1 MSELN
6 NPAPQLSLNTPMD
19 EPAAEAAPVQS
30 IQQQELNL
38 HHEPSLEG
46 SLGNMEFSFAG
57 SVVTKFHREK

>member
-30 IQQQELNL
+30 IQQQAAPRLNGASGAT
-38 HHEPSLEG
+38 PS
-46 SLGNMEFSFAG
+46 ACAA
-57 SVVTKFHREK
+57 